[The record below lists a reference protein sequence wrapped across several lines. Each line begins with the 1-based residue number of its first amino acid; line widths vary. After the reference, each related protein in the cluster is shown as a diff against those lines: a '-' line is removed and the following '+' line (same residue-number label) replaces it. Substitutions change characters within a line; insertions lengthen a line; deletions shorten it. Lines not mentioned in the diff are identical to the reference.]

1 LAIRLTRDASRAFGL
16 VHGGIADA
24 KASRGFTRGGCQF
37 SHGGD
42 LPPRVMAMQTFSVT
56 V

>member
-1 LAIRLTRDASRAFGL
+1 VIDG
-16 VHGGIADA
+16 VADA

-42 LPPRVMAMQTFSVT
+42 LDPQRFCAAPLITYGAAKEMNHGHRQDG
-56 V
+56 